1 MDENIDYL
9 KEVTDRIKISKLLS
23 QIPEE
28 NRKTAIELINK
39 KEEIKKKNSLFAQ
52 IQINRIDKKILGFL
66 LKFSSIYNISTSH
79 NCFSLV
85 FYLSTNF
92 TYF

>member
-28 NRKTAIELINK
+28 NRKYAIELINK
-39 KEEIKKKNSLFAQ
+39 KEEIKKKISLFAQ
-52 IQINRIDKKILGFL
+52 IQINRIDKKISNLMQK
-66 LKFSSIYNISTSH
+66 KF
-79 NCFSLV
+79 
-85 FYLSTNF
+85 
-92 TYF
+92 

>member
-9 KEVTDRIKISKLLS
+9 KENNDRIKISKLLS

-39 KEEIKKKNSLFAQ
+39 KEEKKKENSLFAQ
-52 IQINRIDKKILGFL
+52 IQINRIDKKISNLMQK
-66 LKFSSIYNISTSH
+66 KF
-79 NCFSLV
+79 
-85 FYLSTNF
+85 
-92 TYF
+92 

>member
-39 KEEIKKKNSLFAQ
+39 KEEIKKKKSLFAQ
-52 IQINRIDKKILGFL
+52 IQINRIDKKISNLMQK
-66 LKFSSIYNISTSH
+66 KF
-79 NCFSLV
+79 
-85 FYLSTNF
+85 
-92 TYF
+92 

>member
-23 QIPEE
+23 QIPEK

-52 IQINRIDKKILGFL
+52 IQINRIDKKISNLMQK
-66 LKFSSIYNISTSH
+66 KF
-79 NCFSLV
+79 
-85 FYLSTNF
+85 
-92 TYF
+92 

>member
-9 KEVTDRIKISKLLS
+9 KEVNDIIKISKLLS

-39 KEEIKKKNSLFAQ
+39 KEEIKKKNILFAQ
-52 IQINRIDKKILGFL
+52 IQINRIDKKISNLMQK
-66 LKFSSIYNISTSH
+66 KF
-79 NCFSLV
+79 
-85 FYLSTNF
+85 
-92 TYF
+92 

>member
-39 KEEIKKKNSLFAQ
+39 KEEIKKKISLFAQ
-52 IQINRIDKKILGFL
+52 IQINRIDKKISNLMQK
-66 LKFSSIYNISTSH
+66 KF
-79 NCFSLV
+79 
-85 FYLSTNF
+85 
-92 TYF
+92 

>member
-9 KEVTDRIKISKLLS
+9 KEVTDRIKISKLLC

-52 IQINRIDKKILGFL
+52 IQINRIDKKISNLMQK
-66 LKFSSIYNISTSH
+66 KF
-79 NCFSLV
+79 
-85 FYLSTNF
+85 
-92 TYF
+92 

>member
-9 KEVTDRIKISKLLS
+9 KEVTDRIKLSKLLS

-28 NRKTAIELINK
+28 NRKTAVELLNK

-52 IQINRIDKKILGFL
+52 IQINRIDKKISNLMQK
-66 LKFSSIYNISTSH
+66 KF
-79 NCFSLV
+79 
-85 FYLSTNF
+85 
-92 TYF
+92 

>member
-9 KEVTDRIKISKLLS
+9 KEVNDRIKISKLLS

-52 IQINRIDKKILGFL
+52 IQINRIDKKISNLMQK
-66 LKFSSIYNISTSH
+66 KF
-79 NCFSLV
+79 
-85 FYLSTNF
+85 
-92 TYF
+92 